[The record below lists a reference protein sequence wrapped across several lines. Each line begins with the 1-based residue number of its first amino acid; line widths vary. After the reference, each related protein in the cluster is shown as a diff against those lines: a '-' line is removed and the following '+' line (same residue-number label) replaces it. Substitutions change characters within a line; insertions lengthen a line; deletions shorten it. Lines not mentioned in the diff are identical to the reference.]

1 LVKSNR
7 NRRAWWAVLLW
18 VALAAGLLVQAFA
31 PQLKIQ
37 NNKFIIPSA
46 LLSGANEV
54 RPDEIITRERRMQAL
69 SGILTLG
76 SALCLGF
83 YYRRVLFPKSKLK
96 GE

>member
-46 LLSGANEV
+46 LLSGVNEV
-54 RPDEIITRERRMQAL
+54 RPDEIIARKRRM
-69 SGILTLG
+69 
-76 SALCLGF
+76 
-83 YYRRVLFPKSKLK
+83 
-96 GE
+96 

>member
-1 LVKSNR
+1 
-7 NRRAWWAVLLW
+7 VLLW
-18 VALAAGLLVQAFA
+18 VALFTGLLVQAFA

-37 NNKFIIPSA
+37 NNKFIIPPA

-76 SALCLGF
+76 SALSLGF

>member
-1 LVKSNR
+1 M
-7 NRRAWWAVLLW
+7 LLW
-18 VALAAGLLVQAFA
+18 VALFTGLLVQAFA

-37 NNKFIIPSA
+37 YNKFIIPSA
-46 LLSGANEV
+46 LLSGVNEV

-76 SALCLGF
+76 SAFCLGF